1 MEDAIATSPS
11 HPMNL
16 AHVQCILYVCVYDCL
31 RVSFFLVSS
40 CCMEVKVAVAVA
52 RTVFSICFFKAS
64 TGHTTVWYAGT
75 AAGSVQHMLQYTHT
89 HACMCICSL
98 YVYVCM

>member
-1 MEDAIATSPS
+1 MCVP
-11 HPMNL
+11 
-16 AHVQCILYVCVYDCL
+16 VCVYDCM

-40 CCMEVKVAVAVA
+40 CCMEVKVAVAVAVA

-89 HACMCICSL
+89 CMHVHMQYALCMYMFVCS
-98 YVYVCM
+98 M